1 MSRLTAQD
9 YEILNY
15 LQSKENYV
23 SMRAVAQVM
32 EIDSRSV
39 RRSIERIKRYKLD
52 VVIVSNNKGYK
63 VARTD
68 EEIKHANDMLKSR
81 IKTSIEVLV
90 ANDPLGSER
99 YLHSTIAEV
108 VKTIRHQNEGQLDID
123 GNVTAYK
130 Q

>member
-32 EIDSRSV
+32 EIDTRSV
-39 RRSIERIKRYKLD
+39 RRSIERIKRHKPD
-52 VVIVSNNKGYK
+52 VVIISNNKGYK

-68 EEIKHANDMLKSR
+68 EEIKHANDMLKAR

-99 YLHSTIAEV
+99 YLHSMIAEV
-108 VKTIRHQNEGQLDID
+108 VKTIRHQHEGQLDID